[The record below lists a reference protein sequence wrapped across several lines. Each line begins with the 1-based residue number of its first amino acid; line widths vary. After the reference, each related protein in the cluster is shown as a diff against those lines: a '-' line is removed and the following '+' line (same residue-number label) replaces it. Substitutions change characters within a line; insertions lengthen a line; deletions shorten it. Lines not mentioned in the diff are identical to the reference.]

1 MLVLIGRELASPHWI
16 LVENLACHPALRP
29 PLMGMIRM
37 MGMPVHIGWY
47 EIALRLILTVV
58 AGLLIGYNRTEHGK
72 AAGLRT
78 TVLVCLAASL
88 AMIQVN
94 LLLPTAGRS
103 PDSFVMND
111 LMRLPLGILTGV
123 GFIGAGAI
131 IRRDNIVV
139 GVTTAATLWYV
150 TVIGLCLGG
159 GQIELGVAATVVGFL
174 ALWLLNW
181 IESRL
186 RRECRA
192 SLYVELEGAG
202 LSERQ
207 ICRML
212 ETAGLGIARTDVT
225 LSNAGNYRKVTF
237 HLAEYRLPNV
247 AENPSIVDAI
257 AAQQG
262 VVRLEWK
269 RL

>member
-1 MLVLIGRELASPHWI
+1 
-16 LVENLACHPALRP
+16 
-29 PLMGMIRM
+29 M
-37 MGMPVHIGWY
+37 MGMPAHIGWQ
-47 EIALRLILTVV
+47 EIALRLVLTVI
-58 AGLLIGYNRTEHGK
+58 AGLLIGYNRSEHGK

-78 TVLVCLAASL
+78 TLLVCLAASF

-103 PDSFVMND
+103 PDSFVTND

-131 IRRDNIVV
+131 VRRDNIVV

-159 GQIELGVAATVVGFL
+159 GQIELGVAATAIALL

-181 IESRL
+181 IESQL

-192 SLYVELEGAG
+192 TLCIELEGASP
-202 LSERQ
+202 SENQ
-207 ICRML
+207 IRRML
-212 ETAGLGIARTDVT
+212 ETAGLGIARTQIT
-225 LSNAGNYRKVTF
+225 LSAAGKHRQLMF
-237 HLAEYRLPNV
+237 DLLEYRLPNA
-247 AENPSIVDAI
+247 AENPPVVETI
-257 AAQQG
+257 AAQEG
-262 VVRLEWK
+262 VARLEWK

>member
-1 MLVLIGRELASPHWI
+1 
-16 LVENLACHPALRP
+16 
-29 PLMGMIRM
+29 M
-37 MGMPVHIGWY
+37 MGMPTHVGWHD
-47 EIALRLILTVV
+47 IALRLALTVI

-78 TVLVCLAASL
+78 TLLVCLAASF

-94 LLLPTAGRS
+94 LLLPTAGRP

-131 IRRDNIVV
+131 VRRDDIVI

-150 TVIGLCLGG
+150 TVIGLCFGG
-159 GQIELGVAATVVGFL
+159 GQIELGVAATVIGLL
-174 ALWLLNW
+174 ALWLLNR

-186 RRECRA
+186 RRESRA
-192 SLYVELEGAG
+192 SLHVELEGTG
-202 LSERQ
+202 RTESR
-207 ICRML
+207 IRRML
-212 ETAGLGIARTDVT
+212 EAAGFGIARTQIAI
-225 LSNAGNYRKVTF
+225 SNAGGRREAWFDLVE
-237 HLAEYRLPNV
+237 HRLPH
-247 AENPSIVDAI
+247 ASETPSIVEAI
-257 AAQQG
+257 AAQEG
-262 VVRLEWK
+262 VARLEWK